1 MPEQID
7 VMLASRRFAM
17 LPVLLRRLA
26 SDPGMR
32 LVSAPRG
39 DPSQLP
45 DLLTVESPD
54 VLLLD
59 DALLDATSM
68 RRLHQRCPRVRVLL
82 WCEKATTGL
91 VMRILGQRCHGFLLT
106 GDPPETLLKAFR
118 AVCRGELWLP
128 RAMLADAVRK
138 DMQAGDTEDAA
149 LDAAP
154 TLIDALGALTRREAE
169 VVERLRQGF
178 TNKEIGREL
187 GIMEDTVKKHLQSV
201 FAKLGVHRRG
211 LVMLRQAPA
220 PLADR

>member
-7 VMLASRRFAM
+7 VMLASRRVAM
-17 LPVLLRRLA
+17 LPVLLRRLTT
-26 SDPGMR
+26 DPGMR
-32 LVSAPRG
+32 LVGAPRG
-39 DPSQLP
+39 DLAQLP
-45 DLLTVESPD
+45 DLLAVAPD

-59 DALLDATSM
+59 DALLDATSL
-68 RRLHQRCPRVRVLL
+68 RRLHQRCPHVRVLL
-82 WCEKATTGL
+82 WCEKATAGL
-91 VMRILGQRCHGFLLT
+91 VPRILGQRCHGFLLT
-106 GDPPETLLKAFR
+106 RDSPETLLKAFR

-138 DMQAGDTEDAA
+138 DMQSRDPEDAA
-149 LDAAP
+149 LDAVP
-154 TLIDALGALTRREAE
+154 TLIGALGALTRREAE

-220 PLADR
+220 SPADR